1 MSIDNASTVVTSI
14 GAAYTR
20 ALEHAARNNR
30 LRQRPSA
37 KVWSP
42 LEYAMHL
49 RDVLLLFARRIQAI
63 LATTEPELEVV
74 SHDDL
79 VAAGEYNQ
87 FDPQVV
93 AGQINDGA
101 HQLAAILEKLAPAD
115 FGRRGFRDGEQRT
128 ILALAQRAAHES
140 QHHLLDM
147 ARGLGD

>member
-1 MSIDNASTVVTSI
+1 MNTDNASAVVTRI
-14 GAAYTR
+14 GAAYTQ
-20 ALEHAARNNR
+20 ALEHSARNTR

-42 LEYAMHL
+42 LEYATHL
-49 RDVLLLFARRIQAI
+49 RDVLLLFARRIRAI

-79 VAAGEYNQ
+79 VAKGGYNR

-93 AGQINDGA
+93 AGQINDAAQG
-101 HQLAAILEKLAPAD
+101 LAAILEMLAPAD
-115 FGRRGFRDGEQRT
+115 FGRRGFREGEQRT

-147 ARGLGD
+147 AQGLGG